1 MNAPAAIAAT
11 VSPTGAGLLLEAL
24 DRWAA
29 EIGDQP
35 AVTTATGWRDWRGVR
50 ADAGAL
56 ADTLGER
63 GIGPGNVVGLATGRS
78 EHALTALLA
87 VWACGATAVLLDER
101 HLRETLMFMARDV
114 GIDLLLAPAVD
125 RTLLGLR
132 VPILTVTAAAGTGDN
147 AAAADIASWPAVDL
161 DDPAAIAYLVYTS
174 GTTGTPKGVEILAAG
189 LDVLVRALQTLRLT
203 PGGLAVNA
211 VSPAFDGWLWCAL
224 LALVSGQGMALLDVA
239 AQASDGVGAL
249 VKAQRPRTVSLTPSL
264 LSACDTS
271 LPGVE
276 LIVVAGEACP
286 PALVERFGAGRR
298 MINVYGP
305 TEATIATTWADSA
318 AGDDVRDIGRPLPGY
333 RVHVLDDHGVEVGAG
348 GTGELTVAGP
358 AVARGYRNQPE
369 LTAARFVRDPS
380 DGGRMYRTGDLVTRL
395 ADGTMRY
402 RGRDDD
408 QVKVRGF
415 RVELAGLDRAAKAIN
430 GVGHASAFLVAG
442 VDALGLAVSPR
453 PGAALPTDA
462 ELLAHLAA
470 ALPAHTVPSI
480 LLRLDVLP
488 TTGTGKVDRRALAE
502 TASAVSSAAADA
514 ASGPPMNER
523 QAQIAAIWAEILEAP
538 VTDVDADFFAIGGHS
553 LLAARVVSQVRS
565 RTGASITLRTLLA
578 HPTVAALALAVDAEA
593 AVQS

>member
-11 VSPTGAGLLLEAL
+11 VSPIGAGLLLEAL

-29 EIGDQP
+29 EIGDQA
-35 AVTTATGWRDWRGVR
+35 AVTTATGRRDWRGVR

-63 GIGPGNVVGLATGRS
+63 SIGPGNMVGLATGRS

-101 HLRETLMFMARDV
+101 HPRETLMFMAGDA

-125 RTLLGLR
+125 RGLLSLR
-132 VPILTVTAAAGTGDN
+132 VPILTV
-147 AAAADIASWPAVDL
+147 AAAADTAPAADSASWPAVDL

-174 GTTGTPKGVEILAAG
+174 GTTGTPKGVEILSAG

-211 VSPAFDGWLWCAL
+211 VSPAFDGWLWCTL

-239 AQASDGVGAL
+239 AQADDGVGAL
-249 VKAQRPRTVSLTPSL
+249 VQAQQPRTVSLTPSL

-271 LPGVE
+271 LPGVD
-276 LIVVAGEACP
+276 LIVVAGEPCP

-333 RVHVLDDHGVEVGAG
+333 RVHVLDDHGVEVSVG

-402 RGRDDD
+402 RGRDDE

-415 RVELAGLDRAAKAIN
+415 RVELAALDRAAEAIN
-430 GVGHASAFLVAG
+430 GVGHASAFLVPGA
-442 VDALGLAVSPR
+442 DALGLAVSPR

-462 ELLAHLAA
+462 ELLAHLAT

-480 LLRLDVLP
+480 LLRLDMLP

-502 TASAVSSAAADA
+502 TASALSAGAADT
-514 ASGPPMNER
+514 SGPPMDER
-523 QAQIAAIWAEILEAP
+523 QAQIAAIWAEVLEAP

-565 RTGASITLRTLLA
+565 RMGASITLRTLLA
-578 HPTVAALALAVDAEA
+578 RPTVAALALAVDAEA